1 MLIIAQFLFLQPS
14 FFGIYHF
21 PLKFYTIFFCIL
33 GICTDLSKSNH
44 SLPNST
50 HFCLEIFINSITS
63 YQFLSMMRL
72 FFIFLMLEFVSLLTK
87 LCNCTLLF
95 CILRRLYKS
104 YHSLLN
110 STTLFCIL
118 KICFKTNLFK
128 SLYIRFY
135 MSVIA
140 SNLYKSY
147 HFLPNSTRFL
157 FAFLI
162 FIQIIPPFYTLRL
175 AQIYPNL
182 TLDSAYAFDLVN
194 LSKTLLRSKRR
205 NIFHF
210 ISLSIVLRIEL
221 VLFQKIFNFL
231 QS

>member
-1 MLIIAQFLFLQPS
+1 MHDS
-14 FFGIYHF
+14 S
-21 PLKFYTIFFCIL
+21 FCIL
-33 GICTDLSKSNH
+33 HFGICIYH

-50 HFCLEIFINSITS
+50 HLCPEIFINGITS

-72 FFIFLMLEFVSLLTK
+72 FFVFFMLEFVSLLTK
-87 LCNCTLLF
+87 LCNCMLLF

-110 STTLFCIL
+110 STTLFCILRL

>member
-1 MLIIAQFLFLQPS
+1 
-14 FFGIYHF
+14 
-21 PLKFYTIFFCIL
+21 
-33 GICTDLSKSNH
+33 
-44 SLPNST
+44 
-50 HFCLEIFINSITS
+50 
-63 YQFLSMMRL
+63 MMRL
-72 FFIFLMLEFVSLLTK
+72 FFVFLMLEFVSFLTK
-87 LCNCTLLF
+87 LCNCMLFF

-128 SLYIRFY
+128 SLYTRFY

-162 FIQIIPPFYTLRL
+162 FIQIIPPFYTFRL
-175 AQIYPNL
+175 DTCTNL
-182 TLDSAYAFDLVN
+182 SKSHLDSAYAFDLVN

>member
-1 MLIIAQFLFLQPS
+1 
-14 FFGIYHF
+14 
-21 PLKFYTIFFCIL
+21 
-33 GICTDLSKSNH
+33 
-44 SLPNST
+44 
-50 HFCLEIFINSITS
+50 
-63 YQFLSMMRL
+63 MMRL
-72 FFIFLMLEFVSLLTK
+72 FFVFLMLEFVSLLTK

-140 SNLYKSY
+140 SNLYTSY

-182 TLDSAYAFDLVN
+182 SLDSAYAFDLVN
-194 LSKTLLRSKRR
+194 LSMLKILLRSKRR

>member
-1 MLIIAQFLFLQPS
+1 MLMIARLLFLQPS
-14 FFGIYHF
+14 SWNLYIS
-21 PLKFYTIFFCIL
+21 
-33 GICTDLSKSNH
+33 LSTKLYI
-44 SLPNST
+44 SLPWN
-50 HFCLEIFINSITS
+50 FYKSITS

-72 FFIFLMLEFVSLLTK
+72 FFVFLMLEFVSLLTK

-162 FIQIIPPFYTLRL
+162 FIQIISPFYTLRL
-175 AQIYPNL
+175 D
-182 TLDSAYAFDLVN
+182 TCTN
-194 LSKTLLRSKRR
+194 LSKSHPGLCVRLWSREFVENSSKIETTKHFPFHLSFHRSS
-205 NIFHF
+205 N
-210 ISLSIVLRIEL
+210 RIGT
-221 VLFQKIFNFL
+221 FPKDF
-231 QS
+231 

>member
-1 MLIIAQFLFLQPS
+1 MIARLLFLKPS
-14 FFGIYHF
+14 SWNLYI
-21 PLKFYTIFFCIL
+21 
-33 GICTDLSKSNH
+33 
-44 SLPNST
+44 SLST
-50 HFCLEIFINSITS
+50 HLCSEIFINGITS

-72 FFIFLMLEFVSLLTK
+72 FFVFLTLEFVSLLTK

-110 STTLFCIL
+110 STTLCIL

-128 SLYIRFY
+128 SLYTRFY

-162 FIQIIPPFYTLRL
+162 FIQIVPPFYTLRL
-175 AQIYPNL
+175 D
-182 TLDSAYAFDLVN
+182 TCTN
-194 LSKTLLRSKRR
+194 LSKSHPGLCVRL
-205 NIFHF
+205 
-210 ISLSIVLRIEL
+210 
-221 VLFQKIFNFL
+221 
-231 QS
+231 